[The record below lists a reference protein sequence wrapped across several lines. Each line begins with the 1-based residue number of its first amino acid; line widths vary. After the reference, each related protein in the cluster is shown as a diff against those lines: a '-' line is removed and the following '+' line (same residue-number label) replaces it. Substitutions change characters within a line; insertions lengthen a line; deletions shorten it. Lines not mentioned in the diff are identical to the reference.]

1 VCPAINSTQVPV
13 NAVIVEVEF
22 SGKPDWGLVR
32 FCDAGTCAGPS
43 MQKWRVTW
51 HAGARLISLVEY
63 EFLEAPEM
71 MLLCKEKLMRAKQVV
86 LFTGVCIVLC
96 WITAGKAQV
105 PGQKAPARLYNTAKQ
120 KLMEGK
126 QIVGATVFSPDPN
139 IYCAMA
145 NAGYDFLWIEMQHS
159 PLTYGDVARMIWACR
174 GAPAMPFVRVP
185 DATESD
191 IQKATDIGAVGIIV
205 PTVDT
210 VEKAQAAVKW
220 SKYPPEGRRSQG
232 NGQYGALWGNDYRQ
246 TANENMVV
254 VIMIETPIGVENAE
268 KIASVPGIDVIFA
281 ASTDLAN
288 FSGHR
293 QGEKGYEAL
302 VTRIHDVT
310 LQHGIRLGGP
320 QAWKDRP
327 GFTFFQGPGETQLI
341 KSGARV
347 NLAPNHVEGA
357 AQPGV
362 APIEGATPH

>member
-1 VCPAINSTQVPV
+1 MVFP
-13 NAVIVEVEF
+13 
-22 SGKPDWGLVR
+22 
-32 FCDAGTCAGPS
+32 
-43 MQKWRVTW
+43 
-51 HAGARLISLVEY
+51 
-63 EFLEAPEM
+63 
-71 MLLCKEKLMRAKQVV
+71 CKEKLMRAKQVV
-86 LFTGVCIVLC
+86 TFSMVCIVLSC
-96 WITAGKAQV
+96 ITAGKAQV
-105 PGQKAPARLYNTAKQ
+105 PGQKAPERLYNTAKQ
-120 KLMEGK
+120 KLKEGK

-159 PLTYGDVARMIWACR
+159 PLTYEDVARMIWACR
-174 GAPAMPFVRVP
+174 GAPAMPFIRVP

-232 NGQYGALWGNDYRQ
+232 NGQYGALWGSDYRQ

-293 QGEKGYEAL
+293 QGDKEYEAL

-310 LQHGIRLGGP
+310 LQHGIKLGGP
-320 QAWKDRP
+320 QAWKDRL
-327 GFTFFQGPGETQLI
+327 GFTFFQGPGETQLLR
-341 KSGARV
+341 SGARV
-347 NLAPNHVEGA
+347 NLAPNQPQRSPE
-357 AQPGV
+357 PGV
-362 APIEGATPH
+362 APIEGAPPH